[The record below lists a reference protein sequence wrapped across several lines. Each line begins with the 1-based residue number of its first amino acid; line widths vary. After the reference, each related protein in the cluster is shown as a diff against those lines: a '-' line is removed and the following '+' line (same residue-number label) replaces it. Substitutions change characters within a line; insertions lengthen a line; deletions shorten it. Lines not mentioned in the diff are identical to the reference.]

1 MPRQIPLKAE
11 LRVSTDRLNLAPLD
25 PYVASKLNAT
35 ISSAALTVKGALS
48 LDNSRKDF
56 RVSYK
61 GDAALGNV
69 IVLDKLTGD
78 QFVKWKTLNVT
89 RINVKSGEGAPY
101 AHIGAI
107 ALDDFY
113 ARIILRARTALHE
126 SGKRRGRNRA
136 GARHLADS

>member
-1 MPRQIPLKAE
+1 MLKTLQSFHPMLLLLIATVLE
-11 LRVSTDRLNLAPLD
+11 ASGDAVIRIGIYNHAGLIRIALFVLATMLLFAYGCLLNLAPLD

-78 QFVKWKTLNVT
+78 QFVKWKTQHQ
-89 RINVKSGEGAPY
+89 I
-101 AHIGAI
+101 
-107 ALDDFY
+107 
-113 ARIILRARTALHE
+113 TAV
-126 SGKRRGRNRA
+126 
-136 GARHLADS
+136 